1 MKALYLSSPMD
12 QFEIKP
18 FFGDFLGLIYTPLGF
33 ITNMFIYFVIVI
45 LMINLLYIHGG
56 FKSIVNING

>member
-18 FFGDFLGLIYTPLGF
+18 FFGNFLGLIYTPLGF
-33 ITNMFIYFVIVI
+33 ITQSYNEAGERLNQIEIEK
-45 LMINLLYIHGG
+45 L
-56 FKSIVNING
+56 